1 MLSKTSFV
9 MLNEVK
15 HLAYA
20 SCQNSCQRAKCK
32 LVYDFYASAAE
43 INENHKSLRGIL
55 PTLRFVRMTLNVEK
69 KGFWTTA
76 ISLLK
81 LYISKSMPS
90 PPPYSGDMPASSIL
104 RGFLARMLPKL

>member
-55 PTLRFVRMTLNVEK
+55 AFPLR
-69 KGFWTTA
+69 A
-76 ISLLK
+76 SDLK
-81 LYISKSMPS
+81 VVCRQDDKH
-90 PPPYSGDMPASSIL
+90 
-104 RGFLARMLPKL
+104 R